1 MKGVKWWI
9 LLLGALFL
17 LVLISC
23 GPTYPPISSLAHH
36 VVEVTANDNDNNLKN
51 LASWCDDTKNI
62 LMLWYDFDNQPQGF
76 SDREVVFSRA
86 AADKNVYIDN
96 QFIDNYDTTNLD
108 DVTTAINNYV
118 ISNNLSGSL
127 ILLLRAQDL
136 LGTVYDLI
144 IGEDGQTK
152 VAVTNYVLV
161 EFEEIDSTNHLYKV
175 SKVRVDQDWKNFT
188 VPKNI
193 SVTDLANK
201 GFAFF
206 RIDDDKVV
214 DARVIYP

>member
-23 GPTYPPISSLAHH
+23 GPTYSTISSLAHH
-36 VVEVTANDNDNNLKN
+36 VVEVTANDNDSDLKD
-51 LASWCDDTKNI
+51 LASWCDTKNI
-62 LMLWYDFDNQPQGF
+62 LMLWYELDNQPQGF
-76 SDREVVFSRA
+76 NDRNAVFSGA
-86 AADKNVYIDN
+86 AADKNVYTDN
-96 QFIDNYDTTNLD
+96 QFIANYGTTSLNG
-108 DVTTAINNYV
+108 VETAINNYV
-118 ISNNLSGSL
+118 SNNNLSGSL

-152 VAVTNYVLV
+152 AAITNYVLV

>member
-1 MKGVKWWI
+1 
-9 LLLGALFL
+9 
-17 LVLISC
+17 
-23 GPTYPPISSLAHH
+23 
-36 VVEVTANDNDNNLKN
+36 
-51 LASWCDDTKNI
+51 
-62 LMLWYDFDNQPQGF
+62 MLWYELDNQPQGF
-76 SDREVVFSRA
+76 NDRNAVFSGA
-86 AADKNVYIDN
+86 AADKNVYTDN
-96 QFIDNYDTTNLD
+96 QFIANYGTTSLNG
-108 DVTTAINNYV
+108 VETAINNYV
-118 ISNNLSGSL
+118 SNNNLSGSL

-152 VAVTNYVLV
+152 AAITNYVLV

>member
-17 LVLISC
+17 SVLISC
-23 GPTYPPISSLAHH
+23 GPTYPTISSVAHH

-51 LASWCDDTKNI
+51 LASWCDTNNI

-76 SDREVVFSRA
+76 SDREDVFSGA
-86 AADKNVYIDN
+86 AADKNVYADN
-96 QFIDNYDTTNLD
+96 KYIDNY
-108 DVTTAINNYV
+108 TATSTVLVENEIDEYV
-118 ISNNLSGSL
+118 SSNNLSGSL

-161 EFEEIDSTNHLYKV
+161 EFEEIDSTNHVYKV
-175 SKVRVDQDWKNFT
+175 SKVQVNQDWKNFT

-193 SVTDLANK
+193 SVIDLANK

>member
-144 IGEDGQTK
+144 
-152 VAVTNYVLV
+152 
-161 EFEEIDSTNHLYKV
+161 
-175 SKVRVDQDWKNFT
+175 
-188 VPKNI
+188 
-193 SVTDLANK
+193 
-201 GFAFF
+201 
-206 RIDDDKVV
+206 
-214 DARVIYP
+214 

>member
-9 LLLGALFL
+9 LLLGALL
-17 LVLISC
+17 LSVLISC
-23 GPTYPPISSLAHH
+23 GPTYPTISSVAHH

-51 LASWCDDTKNI
+51 LASWCDTNNI

-76 SDREVVFSRA
+76 SDRNTVFSDA

-161 EFEEIDSTNHLYKV
+161 EFEEIDSTNHVYKV
-175 SKVRVDQDWKNFT
+175 SKVQVNQDWKNFT

-193 SVTDLANK
+193 SVIDLANK